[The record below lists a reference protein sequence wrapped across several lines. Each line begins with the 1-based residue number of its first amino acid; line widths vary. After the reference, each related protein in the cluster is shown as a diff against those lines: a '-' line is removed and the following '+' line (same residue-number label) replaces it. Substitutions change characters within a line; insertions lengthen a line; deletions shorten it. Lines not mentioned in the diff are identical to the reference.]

1 MTKEEKKRGG
11 EREDRGKIEKE
22 TTKGTDKDIKYQTWE
37 TNFYGAPLWI
47 GATRIIPLGYLI
59 SFRKLQIA

>member
-1 MTKEEKKRGG
+1 LLITGEYKKKGGG

-37 TNFYGAPLWI
+37 TNF
-47 GATRIIPLGYLI
+47 
-59 SFRKLQIA
+59 